1 MPNRL
6 AGESSPYLLQHQNNP
21 VDWYPWGE
29 EAFARARSE
38 DKPVFLSI
46 GYAACHWC
54 HVMEHES
61 FENPEIAALM
71 NSLFVNV
78 KVDREERPDVDA
90 VYMNAI
96 HVMGEGGGWPLS
108 AFCDPEGAPFFLG
121 TYFPPDDRY
130 GRPGFA
136 RVLKTMSQVYR
147 EKRDQVAQNAR
158 AVLEGLKHMDEHFRR
173 HARKAGGP
181 GDLEVGMLVT
191 AGRQLAQMA
200 DSERGGF
207 GRKPKFPSSSAHDLL
222 ARAGRLPFGAP
233 ARAAFLL
240 QCEQMAAGGIYDHL
254 GGGFSRYSVD
264 EKWLVPH
271 FEKMLYDNG
280 QLLAIYGDAFAMTGE
295 VRYAELIEETV
306 GWLEREMSDPAG
318 GLYASQDADSEGEEG
333 KFYVFTPDQVREVLG
348 EDADLFNRAY
358 GVTDAGNFEHETTV
372 LSRVESRGS
381 EEEERR
387 LAGLR
392 ARLFEA
398 RARRIPP
405 ATDTKVL
412 AGWNGLAVSG
422 LLRAHGATGSPAAL
436 ALARRVGEFLAGDM
450 LHQDGARLWRV
461 FKDGQAK
468 LDGTLD
474 DYAMVARAFFDLAEA
489 LEEEAHRVIPGD
501 PVSSSGGDRSV
512 GDVWW
517 RRGARLVDE
526 ILARFYAEE
535 DGVGAF
541 YLPASD
547 SEDKLIHRPESNHDG
562 AIPSGAAVALEC
574 LLRLGLCGGDG
585 RALAL
590 AERYL
595 AGRAPQAGS
604 QPYMG
609 ARLLAGLDFYLNGIE
624 LVVTGGPGR
633 DELLAAARRVH
644 APTLMIAGSW
654 APDSIRGGKQPAED
668 GRAQAYVCRGQTC
681 SAPVSD
687 PEALRALLTDS
698 PR

>member
-29 EAFARARSE
+29 EAFARAKAE
-38 DKPVFLSI
+38 DKPLFLSI

-108 AFCDPEGAPFFLG
+108 AFCDPDGAPFFLG

-130 GRPGFA
+130 GRPGFS

-147 EKRDQVAQNAR
+147 EKRDQVAQNAT
-158 AVLEGLKHMDEHFRR
+158 AVLQGLRHMDEHFRR

-181 GDLEVGMLVT
+181 GELEVGMLVT
-191 AGRQLAQMA
+191 AGRQLAQMSDA
-200 DSERGGF
+200 ERGGF
-207 GRKPKFPSSSAHDLL
+207 GRRPKFPSSSAHDLL

-233 ARAAFLL
+233 ARQAFLL
-240 QCEQMAAGGIYDHL
+240 QCAEMAAGGIYDHL
-254 GGGFSRYSVD
+254 GGGFARYSVD

-271 FEKMLYDNG
+271 FEKMLYDNA
-280 QLLAIYGDAFAMTGE
+280 QLLAIYGDAFALTGE
-295 VRYAELIEETV
+295 ARYAEVIDETV
-306 GWLEREMSDPAG
+306 AWLTREMQDAGSG

-333 KFYVFTPDQVREVLG
+333 TFYVWTPDQLREVLG
-348 EDADLFNRAY
+348 EADAERFARAY
-358 GVTDAGNFEHETTV
+358 GVTDAGNFEHETSV
-372 LSRVESRGS
+372 LSRAGGRGS
-381 EEEERR
+381 QEEEERG
-387 LAGLR
+387 LAALR

-398 RARRIPP
+398 RSKRVPP

-422 LLRAHGATGSPAAL
+422 LLRAAGATGDARAL
-436 ALARRVGEFLAGDM
+436 AAGLQVADFLASRMVHGE
-450 LHQDGARLWRV
+450 GARLWRV
-461 FKDGQAK
+461 FKDGGAR

-474 DYAMVARAFFDLAEA
+474 DYAMVARAFLDVADA
-489 LEEEAHRVIPGD
+489 LEDA
-501 PVSSSGGDRSV
+501 
-512 GDVWW
+512 VWW

-526 ILARFYAEE
+526 ILARFYREE
-535 DGVGAF
+535 DGVGVF
-541 YLPASD
+541 YLPAVD
-547 SEDKLIHRPESNHDG
+547 SEDRLIHRPESNHDG
-562 AIPSGAAVALEC
+562 AIPSGAAVAIEC
-574 LLRLGLCGGDG
+574 LLRLGLCGGDD
-585 RALAL
+585 RALAV
-590 AERYL
+590 AEKYL
-595 AGRAPQAGS
+595 AGRAPQAAG

-609 ARLLAGLDFYLNGIE
+609 ARLLAGLDFYLNGVE
-624 LVVTGGPGR
+624 LVVSQGAGR
-633 DELLAAARRVH
+633 AELLAAARRAY
-644 APTLMIAGSW
+644 APTLMIAGPW
-654 APDSIRGGKQPAED
+654 APDSIRGGKEPGED
-668 GRAQAYVCRGQTC
+668 GRARAYVCRGQTC
-681 SAPVSD
+681 SAPVAD
-687 PEALRALLTDS
+687 AAELRALLDK
-698 PR
+698 PA